1 MITRRDGLAAL
12 IGLAST
18 GSLVAQGAYPDRA
31 IRILIPFSA
40 GGTPDLIGR
49 LVSEQLARQLGQAVI
64 IDNRLGANGIIA
76 ADAVARAAPDGYTLL
91 LNTGSQ
97 AINPSIYKKLPF
109 DSIKDFAPVS
119 LLMLAPALVLVV
131 NNNFPAKTAKEFL
144 ALAKTPDS
152 NISYGSPGIGN
163 TLHLAGE
170 LLNHTAGLHMLHIP
184 FKGAAPALNAVMAG
198 DVSACF
204 LSTTAALIAI
214 KGNQVRPLAV
224 TSGKRIETLPDVPT
238 LAESGVPGFDY
249 NGGWIAIFAP
259 VKTPAPIVQ
268 SLSAAIHKALQV
280 PKVRDQLLQWDSPAV
295 GSTPEE
301 LDRFVQ
307 SETDRFARIVKL
319 ANVQAQ

>member
-12 IGLAST
+12 LGLATT
-18 GSLVAQGAYPDRA
+18 GVAVSQAGFPDRPV
-31 IRILIPFSA
+31 RLLIPFSA

-49 LVSEQLARQLGQAVI
+49 LVGEQLARQLGQAVI

-109 DSIKDFAPVS
+109 DSSKDFAPVS
-119 LLMLAPALVLVV
+119 LMMLAPALVLVV

-170 LLNHTAGLHMLHIP
+170 LLNHMAGLHMLHIP

-204 LSTTAALIAI
+204 LSTTAALIAV

-224 TSGKRIETLPDVPT
+224 TSAKRIDTMPDVPT
-238 LAESGVPGFDY
+238 LAESGVAGFDY

-259 VKTPAPIVQ
+259 GKTPAPIVH
-268 SLSAAIHKALQV
+268 SLSASIAKALQV

-307 SETDRFARIVKL
+307 TETERFARIVKL
-319 ANVQAQ
+319 ANVPMQ